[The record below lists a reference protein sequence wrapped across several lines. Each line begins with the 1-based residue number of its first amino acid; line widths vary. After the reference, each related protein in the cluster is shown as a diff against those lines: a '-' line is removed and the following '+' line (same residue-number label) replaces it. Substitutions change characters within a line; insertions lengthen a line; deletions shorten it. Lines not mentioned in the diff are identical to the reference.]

1 MNEEGIIRICD
12 ALGISYGRAY
22 SGSQTWG
29 PHISIACP
37 VAIKTHGD
45 PNDDNMSCSVQ
56 IVEDG
61 PSGARCFSGN
71 CAYKG
76 SLLRLVKSA
85 VELRGS
91 PPELVQMLKE
101 VEAVEAITLSAQH
114 ARAAKEI
121 ERLKAPPV
129 IHSGRD
135 RDVIPER
142 VFEPFSGKIPQYAI
156 DRGIQVQ
163 TAKAWGL
170 GYDKEAG
177 YLVFPVRR
185 RDGKLVGMVG
195 RSVHKDAKR
204 RHHNYLGLD
213 KSKHLFGAHMLEPGK
228 PIVIVEACIDALNT
242 WQALDG
248 EACVVASLGEGFSD
262 THVKQISAMRPQCVY
277 VFTDGD
283 PAGRVMGSKIAYAL
297 HGRGWP
303 VRAMECPFG
312 PIIDATTDGRP
323 IYKKVDPSDLPAPY
337 VKELYRNARL
347 ASKHVEW
354 TEPPPIYDPASTG
367 STMSV

>member
-1 MNEEGIIRICD
+1 MNEDGIIKICD
-12 ALGISYGRAY
+12 ALGIGYGRAY
-22 SGSQTWG
+22 SGSHTWG

-45 PNDDNMSCSVQ
+45 PEDGNMSCSVQ
-56 IVEDG
+56 IVDDG

-76 SLLRLVKSA
+76 SLLKLVKRA

-91 PPELVQMLKE
+91 PPEMVEMYKA
-101 VEAVEAITLSAQH
+101 VEAVEAVTLSARH
-114 ARAAKEI
+114 ARTAKQI
-121 ERLKAPPV
+121 QNIISPPPKT
-129 IHSGRD
+129 HD
-135 RDVIPER
+135 RELVPER
-142 VFEPFSGKIPQYAI
+142 MFEPFSGKIPQYAI
-156 DRGIQVQ
+156 DRGITVQ

-195 RSVHKDAKR
+195 RSVREDAKR

-213 KSKHLFGAHMLEPGK
+213 KSKHLFGAHMLVPGK
-228 PIVIVEACIDALNT
+228 PVVIVESCIDTLNT
-242 WQALDG
+242 WQDLEG
-248 EACVVASLGEGFSD
+248 EACVVASLGEGFSE
-262 THVKQISAMRPQCVY
+262 THVKQISAMRPPGVY

-283 PAGRVMGSKIAYAL
+283 QAGRVMGNKIAYGL
-297 HGRGWP
+297 YGRGWP

-312 PIIDATTDGRP
+312 PIIDATADGKA
-323 IYKKVDPSDLPAPY
+323 IYKKVDPSDLPASY
-337 VKELYRNARL
+337 VKELFQNAPIVGRQI
-347 ASKHVEW
+347 KW
-354 TEPPPIYDPASTG
+354 TEPPPVYDAG
-367 STMSV
+367 A